1 MVSVLREPIAG
12 PHSHSAMAQLTP
24 AQKRQLKS
32 QAQLLKPAL
41 KLGKLGLTADFMKMV
56 DATLLHKPLLKIRLE
71 SFKEER
77 HELGVRLAEQ
87 SGSHLVTVIGNVIV
101 LYRPGTTAEHRDE
114 TASPSGPENT
124 ETR

>member
-1 MVSVLREPIAG
+1 MD
-12 PHSHSAMAQLTP
+12 QLTP

-32 QAQLLKPAL
+32 RAQLLKPTL
-41 KLGKLGLTADFMKMV
+41 KLGKLGLTADFLKMV

-77 HELGVRLAEQ
+77 HELGTRLAEQ

-101 LYRPGTTAEHRDE
+101 LYRPNATAEQRNE
-114 TASPSGPENT
+114 TDSPNGPENP
-124 ETR
+124 ETH